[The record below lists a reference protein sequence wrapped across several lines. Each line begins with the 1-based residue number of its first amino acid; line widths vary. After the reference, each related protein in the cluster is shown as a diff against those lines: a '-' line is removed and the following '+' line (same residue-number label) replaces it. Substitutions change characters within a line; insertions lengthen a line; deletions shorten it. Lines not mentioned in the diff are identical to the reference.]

1 MALKQKFQEFEN
13 CLVRTQIQEER
24 LVFLKILNADPI
36 VKFATSFVDHDRLR
50 YTIWKGFMKVS

>member
-1 MALKQKFQEFEN
+1 
-13 CLVRTQIQEER
+13 
-24 LVFLKILNADPI
+24 LVFLKILNADQI